1 MDNLTYLTNNSS
13 EYIESLYQ
21 SYQEDPAS
29 VDFGWQK
36 FFEGFDLGRSSDA
49 TSVSSETPDHFLKEI
64 AVLNLINGYRTRGH
78 LFTKT
83 NPVRER
89 RKYFPG
95 KEITQF
101 GLSDADL
108 ETVFNAGVE
117 VGIGPAKLKDIV
129 QLLDTTYCESI
140 GCEFMFIRHP
150 ERLKWFIERFEKSRN
165 QPAYA
170 LGTKKRIL
178 EKLNQAVIFENF
190 LGTKFLGQKR
200 FSLEGAET
208 LIPALDAIIENG
220 AELGLEE
227 FVIGMAHRGRLN
239 VLANIMNKTY
249 KEIFKEFE
257 GKFNPN
263 DPFGGDVKYHL
274 GYSTDIKT
282 ESGKKVH
289 LSLSPN
295 PSHLEAV
302 NPVVEGMVRAK
313 IDKKYNNDLSKIAPI
328 LIHGDASIA
337 GQGIIYEVLQMSKLD
352 GYRTGGTIHLVINNQ
367 IGFTTNYKDARSST
381 YCTDVA
387 KTTLS
392 PVFHVNG
399 DDAEAL
405 VLAIQYALEYRQ
417 KYATD
422 VFIDILCYRRYGH
435 NESDE
440 PRFTQP
446 LLYKTIESHPNPREI
461 YVHKL
466 IQDGSINEQEAKAI
480 DAQFRNHLQERL
492 NEAKQEENTAVEP
505 LFQGAWKD
513 FRFSTPKDFT
523 TKWDTKV
530 EEKLFLNIADKITS
544 LPADKKFIAKIQRLF
559 ADRKKMSKETKV
571 FDWAMGELMAY
582 GTLMEEGFPVRL
594 SGQDVERGTFSHRH
608 AVVKIEDSEEE
619 IIPLQS
625 ISKKQASF
633 DIYNSHL
640 SEYGVLGFEY
650 GYAMASP
657 NTLTIWE
664 AQFGDFFNG
673 AQIIV
678 DQFIT
683 SAEYKWRRS
692 NGLVM
697 LLPHGYEGQG
707 PEHSSARIE
716 RFLEACAG
724 ENIQLAN
731 CTTPANYFHLL
742 RRQMHRPFRKPLV
755 VFSPKSLLRNPAC
768 VSSLNEFTKG
778 AFQEVIDDVNVK
790 SKDVKRIL
798 FCSGKI
804 FYDLLAKQQKENRK
818 DVAIIRLEQIFPFP
832 VAQIQNIISKYS
844 NATEMFWV
852 QEEPKN
858 MGVWPFIL
866 TQMRRDPIEVIA
878 RKASSSTAT
887 GYNKQ
892 HTRQQEYI
900 VNTAFEMEQVISST
914 KKTVAKN
921 APIKKAA
928 NTKAAVKKV
937 EVKKAAAK
945 KAPAKKAVVK
955 KSAKAATSK
964 SVAKKAPAK
973 KVVSK
978 NVATKTVKKST
989 KKK

>member
-1 MDNLTYLTNNSS
+1 MDKLTYLNPNSAA
-13 EYIESLYQ
+13 YVESLYE
-21 SYQEDPAS
+21 SYKQDPES

-36 FFEGFDLGRSSDA
+36 FFEGFELGRSGDA
-49 TSVSSETPDHFLKEI
+49 TNVTMETPEHFLKEI
-64 AVLNLINGYRTRGH
+64 GVLNLINGYRTRGH

-95 KEITQF
+95 KEISQW

-117 VGIGPAKLKDIV
+117 VGLGPAKLKDIIKLV
-129 QLLDTTYCESI
+129 EETYCQSI
-140 GCEFMFIRHP
+140 GIEFMFIRHP
-150 ERLKWFIERFEKSRN
+150 ERIKWFLDRLESTRNTPNFSIEEKK
-165 QPAYA
+165 Q
-170 LGTKKRIL
+170 IL
-178 EKLNQAVIFENF
+178 SKLNQAVIFENF

-208 LIPALDAIIENG
+208 LIPALNAVIEKG
-220 AELGLEE
+220 AELGLKE

-257 GKFNPN
+257 GKFNPD

-282 ESGKKVH
+282 SKGKEVH

-302 NPVVEGMVRAK
+302 DPVVEGMVRAK
-313 IDKKYNNDLSKIAPI
+313 IDHKYENNLQSIAPI
-328 LIHGDASIA
+328 LIHGDASVA
-337 GQGIIYEVLQMSKLD
+337 GQGIVYEVIQMSKLD
-352 GYRTGGTIHLVINNQ
+352 GYKTGGTIHLVINNQ

-399 DDAEAL
+399 DDVEAL
-405 VLAIQYALEYRQ
+405 VHAIEMAVEYRQ
-417 KYATD
+417 KYHTD

-446 LLYKTIESHPNPREI
+446 LLYKAIEKHPNPREI
-461 YVHKL
+461 YQKKL
-466 IQDGSINEQEAKAI
+466 TEQGSIDAELAKEM
-480 DAQFRNHLQERL
+480 DREFRQHLQDRL
-492 NEAKQEENTAVEP
+492 NEAKQENTTMVEP
-505 LFQGAWKD
+505 LFQGSWKN
-513 FRFSTPKDFT
+513 FRFSTPEDFQT
-523 TKWDTKV
+523 TFDTKV
-530 EEKLFLNIADKITS
+530 DEKKFLTIADKITS
-544 LPADKKFIAKIQRLF
+544 LPSDKKFLTKIERLF
-559 ADRKKMSKETKV
+559 SERKKMVNETKT
-571 FDWAMGELMAY
+571 FDWAMAELMAY
-582 GTLMEEGFPVRL
+582 ATLIDEGYDVRL

-619 IIPLQS
+619 YIPLQNVVE
-625 ISKKQASF
+625 KPNAF
-633 DIYNSHL
+633 NIYNSHL

-683 SAEYKWRRS
+683 SAEFKWRRS
-692 NGLVM
+692 NGLVL

-707 PEHSSARIE
+707 PEHSSGRIE
-716 RFLEACAG
+716 RFLEACAND
-724 ENIQLAN
+724 NIQVAM
-731 CTTPANYFHLL
+731 CSTPANYFHLL
-742 RRQMHRPFRKPLV
+742 RRQMIRPFRKPLV
-755 VFSPKSLLRNPAC
+755 VFTPKSLLRLPAC
-768 VSSLNEFTKG
+768 VSEVAEFTKG
-778 AFQEVIDDVNVK
+778 NFQEIIDDASVK
-790 SKDVKRIL
+790 AKDVKRVL
-798 FCSGKI
+798 LCSGKI
-804 FYDLLAKQQKENRK
+804 YYELLERRVKEGREK
-818 DVAIIRLEQIFPFP
+818 DVAIVRMEQIFPLP
-832 VAQIQNIISKYS
+832 VNQLELLKKKY
-844 NATEMFWV
+844 NKATEIFWV
-852 QEEPKN
+852 QEEPAN
-858 MGVWPFIL
+858 MGVWPYL
-866 TQMRRDPIEVIA
+866 VRKMRKENIEVIS
-878 RKASSSTAT
+878 RKESSSTAT

-892 HTRQQEYI
+892 HLSQQDYI
-900 VNTAFEMEQVISST
+900 LYKAFT
-914 KKTVAKN
+914 NDK
-921 APIKKAA
+921 
-928 NTKAAVKKV
+928 
-937 EVKKAAAK
+937 
-945 KAPAKKAVVK
+945 
-955 KSAKAATSK
+955 
-964 SVAKKAPAK
+964 
-973 KVVSK
+973 
-978 NVATKTVKKST
+978 
-989 KKK
+989 